1 MGRERCCEMPKVAK
15 ARKSKQR
22 LATAAASSV
31 GLSTGADL
39 TSEAKK
45 AEDDSKL
52 SRGQRKRQ
60 EKRMRVLQKLTMTKP
75 VDEDPDALGQYGALA
90 ASINDVAA
98 SKHGAKPAVMTK
110 KKKNILIQQE
120 CTQFG
125 NVLSHPSFQDNPL
138 ATLQTHL
145 QSVIGGRK
153 ARQEKER
160 QGDSTKKKVTSKT
173 STKKKSK
180 GK

>member
-1 MGRERCCEMPKVAK
+1 MGERCCEMPKVAK

-90 ASINDVAA
+90 ASIDDVAA
-98 SKHGAKPAVMTK
+98 SKHGASKPAGMTK
-110 KKKNILIQQE
+110 KKKNKLIQQE

-125 NVLSHPSFQDNPL
+125 NVLSPPSFQDNPL
-138 ATLQTHL
+138 ATLQAHL
-145 QSVIGGRK
+145 QAVADVRK
-153 ARQEKER
+153 ARQEKEK
-160 QGDSTKKKVTSKT
+160 DK
-173 STKKKSK
+173 
-180 GK
+180 